1 MEPLALL
8 TTIISIANIVLL
20 AILITIYVKIYRT
33 SKAVYTLGLL
43 FFASMLTLHNL
54 IAVYAYF
61 SMAPFYSDELFP
73 HFVPIHLAELAGIA
87 ALLKVTLD

>member
-61 SMAPFYSDELFP
+61 AMAPFYSDELFP
-73 HFVPIHLAELAGIA
+73 YFVAIHLAELAGIV